1 MTTPQEP
8 KRSPAETAL
17 LAARIFAADPHGTG
31 ICLRARP
38 GPQREAWL
46 ALVSGLMADRPFK
59 KMPLGITDDRLFG
72 GLDLSATLAA
82 GRPVMERGLL
92 ASADGGVL
100 TVPSAERISPG
111 LAARIAMVY
120 DRGELRLER
129 DGLRERLPA
138 RFGMI
143 LLDESAAPEEQPPL
157 SLIERLALQVDLS
170 LIRAD
175 DLSGAEIDQ
184 EAILLTEKRLSRIE
198 AGDDAIEALCRASLA
213 LGIDTIRA
221 PLMALRVARIAA
233 ALDGRDA
240 LCKDDLALAGELVL
254 AWRTRRLPAP
264 DSDEDQPADE
274 PPPPDDHDTDDLPD
288 ASKNETADELSEIVV
303 DAASAALPPDLLA
316 KLKAGRSTA
325 RARSFGQ
332 AGVKQRAL
340 SRGRRAGVMPGDPR
354 RGSRLDLV
362 STLRAA
368 VPWQKLRR
376 HTIDAMPRTARS
388 SAAVQ
393 IRPADFRVVRF
404 VRQAETLTVFAVDA
418 SGSQALHRMAEAKG
432 AVERLLGECYIRRDQ
447 VALIVFGGK
456 KADLI
461 LPPTRSLVRAKRTL
475 TALPAGGGTP
485 LASGIDAALSLA
497 RAAQTRGATPLIV
510 FLTDGRANITRD
522 GSTGRQAAQTDSLAS
537 ARLVRSSG
545 VKALLIDTAANS
557 EPRAQRLAEEM
568 GAIYLA
574 LPYLNAGAVSS
585 AAKEARAL

>member
-1 MTTPQEP
+1 MTAPQEP
-8 KRSPAETAL
+8 KRSPAEAAL

-46 ALVSGLMADRPFK
+46 ALVRNLLADRPFK

-92 ASADGGVL
+92 ANAHGGVL
-100 TVPSAERISPG
+100 TIPSAERISPG
-111 LAARIAMVY
+111 LAARIASVY
-120 DRGELRLER
+120 DRGEVRLER

-138 RFGMI
+138 RLGII
-143 LLDESAAPEEQPPL
+143 LLDESATPEEQPPL
-157 SLIERLALQVDLS
+157 SLMERIALQADLS

-175 DLSGAEIDQ
+175 DLAGADTDGD
-184 EAILLTEKRLSRIE
+184 AILLDAKRLSRIE

-221 PLMALRVARIAA
+221 PLMALRVARISA
-233 ALDGRDA
+233 ALDGRDR
-240 LCKDDLALAGELVL
+240 LEQTDLALAGELVL
-254 AWRTRRLPAP
+254 AWRARQLPAP
-264 DSDEDQPADE
+264 DSEEDQPVDE
-274 PPPPDDHDTDDLPD
+274 PPPPDDRDTDNPTDDSESL
-288 ASKNETADELSEIVV
+288 TADELSEIVV
-303 DAASAALPPDLLA
+303 NATRAALPPDLLA

-340 SRGRRAGVMPGDPR
+340 ARGRRAGVMPGDPR

-368 VPWQKLRR
+368 VPWQKLRKR
-376 HTIDAMPRTARS
+376 PIAGELQGLRS
-388 SAAVQ
+388 SASVQ
-393 IRPADFRVVRF
+393 IRPSDFRVVRF
-404 VRQAETLTVFAVDA
+404 IRQAETLTVFAVDA

-456 KADLI
+456 KADLV

-497 RAAQTRGATPLIV
+497 RAAQARGATPLIV
-510 FLTDGRANITRD
+510 FLTDGRANVTRD
-522 GSTGRQAAQTDSLAS
+522 GSTGRQAAQNDSLAS

-557 EPRAQRLAEEM
+557 EPRAKKLAEEM
-568 GAIYLA
+568 SAIYLA

-585 AAKEARAL
+585 AAREARAL